1 MNGASSTHEYP
12 ASSRLAGRRCLIVG
26 AAGGLGGGIARAFAA
41 AGASLAVAARS
52 QERLQEIAA
61 AIHAE
66 SGTAPTTI
74 AFDVRH
80 AAAVARGVGEAHAAL
95 GGLDTVVNAAAI
107 DTGWARA
114 GEMSL
119 EVWDDTIA
127 INLSGTYYV
136 CRAALA
142 LMGRGSSIVN
152 ITSVAGIKA
161 WAEDVAYNASKAGI
175 ELLTRTIAVEYAT
188 AGIRANCLAP
198 GVIDGGLTDVVT
210 VPAERDQLVAM
221 HPMARMGLVS
231 EVAEAAVWLASEAA
245 SFTTGSTL
253 TVDGGFTA

>member
-1 MNGASSTHEYP
+1 MNVTSD
-12 ASSRLAGRRCLIVG
+12 RLTGRRCLIVG

-41 AGASLAVAARS
+41 AGGSVAVAARS
-52 QERLQEIAA
+52 QERLTDVAA
-61 AIHAE
+61 AIGSE
-66 SGTAPTTI
+66 SGTTPVTV
-74 AFDVRH
+74 AFDVRD
-80 AAAVARGVGEAHAAL
+80 AAQVARGVSDAHAAL
-95 GGLDTVVNAAAI
+95 GGLDVVVNAAAI

-114 GEMSL
+114 GDMEL
-119 EVWDDTIA
+119 EIWDDTIA

-142 LMGRGSSIVN
+142 LLGPGSAIVN

-175 ELLTRTIAVEYAT
+175 ELMTRTIAVEYAT

-198 GVIDGGLTDVVT
+198 GVIDGGLTDIVT
-210 VPAERDQLVAM
+210 VREERDQLVAM
-221 HPMARMGLVS
+221 HPMARMGLIS
-231 EVAEAAVWLASEAA
+231 EVAEAAVWLASTAS
-245 SFTTGSTL
+245 SFTTGTTL

>member
-1 MNGASSTHEYP
+1 MNGTPDSTEYA

-26 AAGGLGGGIARAFAA
+26 AGGGLGGGIARAFAA
-41 AGASLAVAARS
+41 AGASVAVAARS
-52 QERLQEIAA
+52 QERSQAIAA
-61 AIHAE
+61 AIEAE
-66 SGTAPTTI
+66 RGTAPVTV
-74 AFDVRH
+74 AFDVRD
-80 AAAVARGVGEAHAAL
+80 AAAVERGVNEAQAAL
-95 GGLDTVVNAAAI
+95 GGLDAVVNAAAI

-119 EVWDDTIA
+119 EIWDDTIS

-142 LMGRGSSIVN
+142 RMQPGSAIVN

-175 ELLTRTIAVEYAT
+175 ELLTRTIAVEYAA

-210 VPAERDQLVAM
+210 LPEERDQLVAM
-221 HPMARMGLVS
+221 HPMGRMGLVQ
-231 EVAEAAVWLASEAA
+231 EVAEAAVWLASDAS